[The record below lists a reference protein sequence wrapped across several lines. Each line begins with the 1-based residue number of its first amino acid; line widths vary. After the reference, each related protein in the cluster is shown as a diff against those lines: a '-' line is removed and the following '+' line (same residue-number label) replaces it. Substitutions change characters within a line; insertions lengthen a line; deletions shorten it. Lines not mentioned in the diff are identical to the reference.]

1 MIGNSNKT
9 FTSILQEVKVNLH
22 YLGGYAKVNL
32 QPFGARL
39 ELGTPGVAVRLV
51 DTAKLLCTAL
61 VLDIELGG

>member
-1 MIGNSNKT
+1 M
-9 FTSILQEVKVNLH
+9 SIFQEVKVIIY

-32 QPFGARL
+32 QPLGARL

-51 DTAKLLCTAL
+51 NAAKLLCTAL